1 MISCLTLLAAAT
13 TALAAPRPVRNP
25 FWPVGHTG
33 TREVI
38 TADLEGRDALAV
50 KPAPK
55 APPPAPRGPAPKTPP
70 PAKVAKPAKPNS
82 PPPPPAA
89 ATDEEW
95 RAAYRK
101 IRIGGRFAVRGPDGR
116 MRRTITLDGKCYGD
130 GDLKSVSSN
139 GRRFT
144 WRVVGLAEGRARLQ
158 PENER
163 LLDSAK

>member
-1 MISCLTLLAAAT
+1 MISSFTLLAAAT

-38 TADLEGRDALAV
+38 TADLEGRGALAV

-55 APPPAPRGPAPKTPP
+55 TPPPAPKGTAPKTPP
-70 PAKVAKPAKPNS
+70 PAKIAQPVEKS
-82 PPPPPAA
+82 TPPPPAA
-89 ATDEEW
+89 ATEEEW
-95 RAAYRK
+95 RTAYRK
-101 IRIGGRFAVRGPDGR
+101 IQIGGRFAVKASDGR

-130 GDLKSVSSN
+130 GDLKSVNSN

-144 WRVVGLAEGRARLQ
+144 WRVVGLSEGRARLQ

-163 LLDSAK
+163 LLDSGK